1 MHSIL
6 NRPVSVLVLHLTV
19 LALAVF
25 ALSRVP
31 VELAPEMDF
40 PRLSIATMWQGASS
54 EMVARSITLPV
65 EEAASSLE
73 GVKRISSR
81 SSEGQS
87 IVNVEL
93 QKDVNVDFVRLELME
108 KLSALA
114 DRLPPGASFPV
125 LEKYV
130 PEDFRELQGF
140 LSYNLYGNMTLSE
153 IQAYAEEHIKPA
165 LIAINGVGAVRILG
179 GAERQIYILLDRH
192 KMESMGISI
201 GEILSA
207 INGAQQNAPA
217 GTIQV
222 SDIRQYVFVGNVL
235 NNAHELN
242 EIFIRNQSGAFFK
255 LKEFA
260 RVVDSIA
267 APRSIVRINGTPSV
281 TLEIDKQPGSNMLDV
296 ASEVETKIDELRK
309 TLPPSLSLV
318 KVADKSRDMR
328 MEMEELGNKAVLSGL
343 AILLV
348 IVLFFRNFF
357 VSLLMVL
364 SVGFSIAGGII
375 FLGLTGIG
383 LNVITL
389 AALALSLGIA
399 IDNNVV
405 VVENVHRMVEHQFDL
420 LSEPDRHS
428 VARLIST
435 ASREVWI
442 PLVAATLT
450 TIGALAPVLF
460 LPEDLR
466 PYFLQFAETSAV
478 VLISSIV
485 VAFTLVPVGV
495 LILMRSKLYGFH
507 REGRIIQWLKKGYIP
522 AVKWMILHRR
532 AAVLLVIW
540 LIGFPIWL
548 LPERIEPLEIST
560 GELPGEPKASTV
572 NVVLRRAREKA
583 IVLVNGFAAI
593 YNSTIGS
600 EFYSSIRPYV
610 DYSLGGATQLFF
622 QHVYKGELWKFGMET
637 YLVVYIDAPQGT
649 PVERTDEFARQI
661 ENALAPNLKA
671 IDKVTTRV
679 SSEFA
684 SIRVDFSDQ
693 IARTAIP
700 FIIKDNLTSL
710 VAQTGGFTVSVVGFG
725 PGFWTG
731 GGAAPSFTIEV
742 TGYNYEKVK
751 EIAQNVSEILTRNP
765 RVDNIRIDL
774 VPWQSE
780 NYEAIAAIR
789 REELNKM
796 GVDVSTFLKY
806 FAANVSSEMSRGV
819 LDIANEP
826 VRLVVKYDDF
836 QLSSIDNLGEKI
848 FSISTEGSQTS
859 ASKKA
864 KLSDLLTLKVDP
876 VMPVIERENQQYIR
890 YVTFD
895 FKGPYEFGERYVD
908 GVVKS
913 VLVPAGYEIK
923 RPMWFFEFQKKHAI
937 PLILLSSLSLLIVF
951 MVTASLY
958 ESYRK
963 PFVIILSAPMSLIG
977 LLASFYFF
985 DVNFGRGGYAAVLFL
1000 IGLSVNNGILLVDRV
1015 SHAVSESVK
1024 GGHLERA
1031 SSIASAAATRL
1042 RPILITALVAIAGF
1056 APFLFTSN
1064 VYSFWYPFSI
1074 GIIGGIAVS
1083 TIMILLFTP
1092 AFYDLVTLYKR
1103 RYAK

>member
-25 ALSRVP
+25 ALTRVP

-40 PRLSIATMWQGASS
+40 PRLSIITMWQGASS

-65 EEAASSLE
+65 EETVSSLE

-87 IVNVEL
+87 IVDVEL
-93 QKDVNVDFVRLELME
+93 QKNVNVDFVRLELME

-114 DRLPPGASFPV
+114 ERLPPGASFPA
-125 LEKYV
+125 LQKYV
-130 PEDFRELQGF
+130 PQDFRELQGF
-140 LSYNLYGNMTLSE
+140 LSYNLYGNMGLAE

-179 GAERQIYILLDRH
+179 GAERQIYVLLDRQR
-192 KMESMGISI
+192 MESMGISI
-201 GEILSA
+201 GGVLNA
-207 INGAQQNAPA
+207 INSAQRKVPA
-217 GTIQV
+217 GTIEA
-222 SDIRQYVFVGNVL
+222 SEKREYVFVGNVL
-235 NNAHELN
+235 DNAHELN
-242 EIFIRNQSGAFFK
+242 EIFIRNQSGALFK
-255 LKEFA
+255 LKEVA

-281 TLEIDKQPGSNMLDV
+281 TLEIDRQPGSNTLSV
-296 ASEVETKIDELRK
+296 ASEVETKIDALRK
-309 TLPPSLSLV
+309 TLPSSLSLV
-318 KVADKSRDMR
+318 KIADKSRDMR
-328 MEMEELGNKAVLSGL
+328 MEIEELGNKAALSGL
-343 AILLV
+343 AIFLV

-364 SVGFSIAGGII
+364 SVGFSVAGGII
-375 FLGLTGIG
+375 FLGFTGIG

-405 VVENVHRMVEHQFDL
+405 VVENVHRMVEHQPDVF
-420 LSEPDRHS
+420 SKPDRYS
-428 VARLIST
+428 PVQLIST

-442 PLVAATLT
+442 PLLAATLT
-450 TIGALAPVLF
+450 TIGALAPVFF

-478 VLISSIV
+478 VLISSVV
-485 VAFTLVPVGV
+485 VAFTLVPVGI
-495 LILMRSKLYGFH
+495 LILMRFKLYGFH
-507 REGRIIQWLKKGYIP
+507 GEGRIIHWLKKGYIP
-522 AVKWMILHRR
+522 AVKWMVLHRR

-548 LPERIEPLEIST
+548 LPERIEPLEKTAGRSL
-560 GELPGEPKASTV
+560 GEQKLPTA
-572 NVVLRRAREKA
+572 NAVLRQ
-583 IVLVNGFAAI
+583 LVNGFAAI
-593 YNSTIGS
+593 YNSTVGS
-600 EFYSSIRPYV
+600 EFYSSIRPYL

-679 SSEFA
+679 SPEFA

-693 IARTAIP
+693 VARTAIP

-710 VAQTGGFTVSVVGFG
+710 VAQTGGFSVSVVGFG
-725 PGFWTG
+725 PGFWSG
-731 GGAAPSFTIEV
+731 GGAVPNYTVEV

-751 EIAQNVSEILTRNP
+751 EIAQNVSEMLTRNP
-765 RVDNIRIDL
+765 RVDNIRIDRL
-774 VPWQSE
+774 PWQSE
-780 NYEAIAAIR
+780 NYGAVAAIR
-789 REELNKM
+789 REELNKI
-796 GVDVSTFLKY
+796 GVDVSTFLNY
-806 FAANVSSEMSRGV
+806 FAANVSSELSRGA

-826 VRLVVKYDDF
+826 VRLVVKYNDF

-848 FSISTEGSQTS
+848 FSILTEGPQTS
-859 ASKKA
+859 GSKKV
-864 KLSDLLTLKVDP
+864 KISDLLTLRVDP

-895 FKGPYEFGERYVD
+895 FKGPYEFGERCVD

-913 VLVPAGYEIK
+913 VPVPPGYEIK
-923 RPMWFFEFQKKHAI
+923 RPMWFFEFEKKHAV
-937 PLILLSSLSLLIVF
+937 PLILLSLLSLLVVF

-1000 IGLSVNNGILLVDRV
+1000 IGISVNNGILLVDRI
-1015 SHAVSESVK
+1015 SHAGGNLIK
-1024 GGHLERA
+1024 GVGLEGA

-1042 RPILITALVAIAGF
+1042 RPILITALVAVAGF

-1064 VYSFWYPFSI
+1064 VYSFWYPFSV

-1092 AFYDLVTLYKR
+1092 AFYDLVTSHKR